1 MPDYGCVGNAVS
13 DRSILLTA
21 AMPTIMNESTKKLL
35 ERSAF
40 VVFFLGA
47 MFAVRAYKEGRK
59 QHTPQV
65 TMSAEDPERVRKLD
79 EMRKR
84 IADVNAVGSREPDF
98 DYAKQAAGH
107 AARVKRLGEAG
118 AKAQEERCDEEM
130 MKAFEAAVA
139 GEQSQIAMTRIDAA
153 CG

>member
-1 MPDYGCVGNAVS
+1 LWS
-13 DRSILLTA
+13 
-21 AMPTIMNESTKKLL
+21 
-35 ERSAF
+35 
-40 VVFFLGA
+40 FFSV

-65 TMSAEDPERVRKLD
+65 TMGAEDPERVRKLD

-130 MKAFEAAVA
+130 IKAFEAAVA
-139 GEQSQIAMTRIDAA
+139 GEQSEPSETPD
-153 CG
+153 CGDKN